1 MTTWPPRSTCWPAG
15 RTGRRWRPGAS
26 WRRAAVDRDGT
37 AAVVVVLAAQEQAMG
52 FYARCG
58 YTVLTGRSYLDA
70 GIAHQDMARLVTR

>member
-1 MTTWPPRSTCWPAG
+1 M
-15 RTGRRWRPGAS
+15 
-26 WRRAAVDRDGT
+26 DRDGT

>member
-1 MTTWPPRSTCWPAG
+1 MRRACRG
-15 RTGRRWRPGAS
+15 TGLGVRVVAALEDAAWH
-26 WRRAAVDRDGT
+26 RAAVDRDGT

-70 GIAHQDMARLVTR
+70 GIAHQDMTRVVSR